1 MPAKDLYHDSVKHA
15 LQNDA
20 WAITH
25 DPLRLRWRTTD
36 TYVDLGAEKLLA
48 AQKDSQKIAVEIKTF
63 LGKST
68 VDALED
74 AIGQYI
80 LYEEL
85 LKRLEPD
92 RTLYLAISLDA
103 YLNIFVDAIGEIL
116 LESKRVRLLVF
127 DPQREAIVEWRT

>member
-1 MPAKDLYHDSVKHA
+1 MPAKDLYHDSVKRA

-48 AQKDSQKIAVEIKTF
+48 AQKDAQKIAVEIKTF
-63 LGKST
+63 LGRST

-74 AIGQYI
+74 AIGQFI

-127 DPQREAIVEWRT
+127 DPQQEAIVKWLN